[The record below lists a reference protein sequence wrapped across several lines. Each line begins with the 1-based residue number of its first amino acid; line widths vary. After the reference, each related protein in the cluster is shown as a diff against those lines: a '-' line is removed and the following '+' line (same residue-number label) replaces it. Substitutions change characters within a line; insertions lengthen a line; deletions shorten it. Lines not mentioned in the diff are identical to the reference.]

1 MGGEDVVKE
10 VKGAQPSSASC
21 ATSGPSIGWED
32 PLADQED
39 SGHDP
44 WGAYG
49 AFEEDDRAWALDDN
63 CFRGDYRHS
72 FLLVVFARLL

>member
-1 MGGEDVVKE
+1 MFFPEGFPA
-10 VKGAQPSSASC
+10 GAPPPPPPSSGARPSSASC

-39 SGHDP
+39 TGHDP

-49 AFEEDDRAWALDDN
+49 AFEDDDDCAWVFDDN
-63 CFRGDYRHS
+63 CFRGD
-72 FLLVVFARLL
+72 